1 MNGENPETVGERYM
15 KTIQDYLKE
24 CNRKEVIN
32 CYIYKYVFNNELMNN
47 KYKNV
52 TCGEIIKKYT
62 EKLNNYIDKLIRLKP
77 KKDDSDIWILVTT
90 HVADNLYHDDIEHL
104 LIKKSDLF
112 SNKNIEDIDSFSYT
126 LTDFEE
132 ILSFYVADTYL
143 TQYNITDLIVDFL
156 CEFSW
161 TGFNHEVLKEEINYL
176 HESINEIENG
186 KNRLIPVEELFNEL
200 EEKYGFEFE
209 RKDKKQ
215 EEEYHKYLE
224 HRSKYNKECK
234 KIELEKLK
242 RILKNEIQ

>member
-1 MNGENPETVGERYM
+1 M
-15 KTIQDYLKE
+15 KTIQEYLKE
-24 CNRKEVIN
+24 CNRKDVIN
-32 CYIYKYVFNNELMNN
+32 SYIYKYVFNNELMNK

-62 EKLNNYIDKLIRLKP
+62 DKLNSYIDKLIRMEP
-77 KKDDSDIWILVTT
+77 KQDNSDIWILVTT
-90 HVADNLYHDDIEHL
+90 HVSENLYHDDIEHL

-112 SNKNIEDIDSFSYT
+112 SNKKIEDIESFSYT

-143 TQYNITDLIVDFL
+143 TQYNITDLIADFL
-156 CEFSW
+156 YESSW
-161 TGFNHEVLKEEINYL
+161 TGFNHEVLKKEINRL
-176 HESINEIENG
+176 QESINEIENE
-186 KNRLIPVEELFNEL
+186 KNRLIPAEEFFNEL

-215 EEEYHKYLE
+215 EEAYHKYLE
-224 HRSKYNKECK
+224 HCNKYNKKCK

-242 RILKNEIQ
+242 KELQNIDWH